1 MTARAASKVTRTR
14 DVQLRYPRAHWT
26 LAQEVTMADPR
37 MTTQISGK
45 PGFLAALDQ
54 SGGSTPGAL
63 RTYGIPDSAY
73 SGDAEMFR
81 LMHEMRVRIMTSPAF
96 TGDKIIGA
104 ILFEKTMD
112 GEAAGKPVPAYL
124 WQDKDVVPF
133 LKIDKG
139 LQPEADGVSMLKP
152 IPDLDTLLGRAVKL
166 GIFGTKERS
175 TIRLASRTG
184 IAAIAA
190 QQFEVGRQVLRH
202 GLVPILEPEVL
213 IKSPEKA
220 AAEAILR
227 DELLTG
233 LDALGRDDKV
243 MIKLTIPE
251 VPDLYKPVIEH
262 PRSLRIVALS
272 GGYPLDEACRR
283 LSRNHGMI
291 ASFSR
296 ALLDDLRLPM
306 SAAEFDATLARTVD
320 QIYRA
325 STIKE

>member
-1 MTARAASKVTRTR
+1 
-14 DVQLRYPRAHWT
+14 
-26 LAQEVTMADPR
+26 MADAK
-37 MTTQISGK
+37 MMTQIASK

-63 RTYGIPDSAY
+63 RIYGIPDNAY
-73 SGDAEMFR
+73 SGDEEMFR
-81 LMHEMRVRIMTSPAF
+81 LMHEMRVRIMSAPAF

-112 GEAAGKPVPAYL
+112 GAAGGQPVPAYL
-124 WQDKDVVPF
+124 WQKRGVVPF

-152 IPDLDTLLGRAVKL
+152 MPDLDALLARAAKL

-175 TIRLASRTG
+175 TIRLASKTG

-202 GLVPILEPEVL
+202 GLIPILEPEVL

-227 DELLTG
+227 DELLKG
-233 LDALGRDDKV
+233 LDALGGSDKV

-251 VPDLYKPVIEH
+251 VPDLYKPVIDH

-272 GGYPLDEACRR
+272 GGYELHDACRR
-283 LSRNHGMI
+283 LSQNHGMI

-296 ALLDDLRLPM
+296 ALVEGLKVKM
-306 SAAEFDATLARTVD
+306 SDAEFNATLAAAVD
-320 QIYRA
+320 EIYRA
-325 STIKE
+325 STVKQ

>member
-1 MTARAASKVTRTR
+1 
-14 DVQLRYPRAHWT
+14 
-26 LAQEVTMADPR
+26 MADPR
-37 MTTQISGK
+37 MMTQISSK

-73 SGDAEMFR
+73 SGDDEMFR
-81 LMHEMRVRIMTSPAF
+81 LMHEMRVRIMASPAF

-112 GEAAGKPVPAYL
+112 GEAAGRPVPAYL
-124 WQDKDVVPF
+124 WKDKGVVPF

-152 IPDLDTLLGRAVKL
+152 MPDLDPLLARAAKL

-175 TIRLASRTG
+175 TIRLASKTG

-202 GLVPILEPEVL
+202 GLIPIVEPEVL
-213 IKSPEKA
+213 IKSPNKA
-220 AAEAILR
+220 EAEAILR
-227 DELLTG
+227 DELLKG
-233 LDALGRDDKV
+233 LDAFSDDDKV
-243 MIKLTIPE
+243 VIKLTIPE
-251 VPDLYKPVIEH
+251 VPDLYKLVIDH
-262 PRSLRIVALS
+262 PRTLRVVALS
-272 GGYPLDEACRR
+272 GGYELHDACRR

-296 ALLDDLRLPM
+296 ALVDDLKLQM
-306 SAAEFDATLARTVD
+306 SDAEFNATLAKTVD
-320 QIYRA
+320 EIYRA
-325 STIKE
+325 STIKV